1 MQTWATLGTELRSWA
16 GHPRGRPGWSSQ
28 FPVSALLPSVSLSSC
43 LKESKAH
50 FSAKLKISIL
60 LLQCARLCFHKF
72 FNSFHFQ
79 GNLEFQALVREGPP
93 TTSPP
98 PPSPG
103 HCGQGAPETTSAASL
118 LLISDVLTNTRPR
131 LEHCGY
137 VCAFVSPGKNDR
149 PRETSFRPCADCQ
162 YLADTPMHSLPEKD
176 ATSTVTLPDPGASS
190 GAPRPPC
197 RPSSANSSFFAVER
211 SEARAPVL
219 PCSRVLEASSCL
231 CARTPRRSPHVC
243 SCVIAGSCSSLRC
256 SRTCVQLMSTCSR
269 LLCWR
274 GHRGSPSFSSCFLS
288 PCTMQ
293 ARILGPTGA
302 VPADRLES
310 NTF

>member
-98 PPSPG
+98 PPSRG

-162 YLADTPMHSLPEKD
+162 YLADTPSIHSQKRMQPAQSPYRTQALPP
-176 ATSTVTLPDPGASS
+176 ALHGLHVVLHLRILPSLQW
-190 GAPRPPC
+190 REV
-197 RPSSANSSFFAVER
+197 R
-211 SEARAPVL
+211 PVL
-219 PCSRVLEASSCL
+219 PCSRAPGCWRPPAASARARRGVLPTFVVAL
-231 CARTPRRSPHVC
+231 LRAAAPRCGAPAPVC
-243 SCVIAGSCSSLRC
+243 S
-256 SRTCVQLMSTCSR
+256 
-269 LLCWR
+269 
-274 GHRGSPSFSSCFLS
+274 
-288 PCTMQ
+288 
-293 ARILGPTGA
+293 
-302 VPADRLES
+302 
-310 NTF
+310 